1 MFSLSTIAT
10 NFASTQKKF
19 KKFGK
24 KLRKQ
29 RDGEIDTMKEKLK
42 EIAQDE
48 IERSKNLFE
57 KHKPVLLIEIGDYK
71 NSKIPDFLRDEAGYT
86 CTPESRPE
94 HIFLYV

>member
-42 EIAQDE
+42 EIAEDE
-48 IERSKNLFE
+48 IQRTKNLFQ
-57 KHKPVLLIEIGDYK
+57 KHK
-71 NSKIPDFLRDEAGYT
+71 DFFNDT
-86 CTPESRPE
+86 KKCSNTPSTETTAIDFYEKP
-94 HIFLYV
+94 

>member
-1 MFSLSTIAT
+1 MFSLSTVAT

-29 RDGEIDTMKEKLK
+29 RDGEIDGMKEKMK

-48 IERSKNLFE
+48 IERTKDLFE
-57 KHKPVLLIEIGDYK
+57 RHKEFFSKQKQCK
-71 NSKIPDFLRDEAGYT
+71 NVPNTETTAIDFYEK
-86 CTPESRPE
+86 P
-94 HIFLYV
+94 

>member
-1 MFSLSTIAT
+1 MFSLSTVAT

-29 RDGEIDTMKEKLK
+29 RDGEIDGMKEKMK

-48 IERSKNLFE
+48 IERTKNLFE
-57 KHKPVLLIEIGDYK
+57 RHKEFFSKQKQCK
-71 NSKIPDFLRDEAGYT
+71 NAPNTETTAIDFYEK
-86 CTPESRPE
+86 P
-94 HIFLYV
+94 

>member
-1 MFSLSTIAT
+1 MFSLSTVAT

-29 RDGEIDTMKEKLK
+29 RDGEIDNMKEKLK

-48 IERSKNLFE
+48 VERSKNLFE
-57 KHKPVLLIEIGDYK
+57 RHKEFFSTQKQCK
-71 NSKIPDFLRDEAGYT
+71 NAPTTETTSIDFYEK
-86 CTPESRPE
+86 P
-94 HIFLYV
+94 

>member
-1 MFSLSTIAT
+1 MFSLSTVT
-10 NFASTQKKF
+10 TTFASTQKKF

-48 IERSKNLFE
+48 VERSKNLFE
-57 KHKPVLLIEIGDYK
+57 RHKEFFSTQKQCK
-71 NSKIPDFLRDEAGYT
+71 NTPTTETTSIDFYEK
-86 CTPESRPE
+86 P
-94 HIFLYV
+94 